1 MNKTFPCH
9 FEFQHTPTWCAEFY
23 ISDKITDGMCVDRSG
38 EDGQDF
44 ERFKNEFFQKVKRK
58 IIFYAH
64 YRVLIVPTN
73 FVSEFWT
80 PEFVHKLSVALKRPY
95 KNPKVFD
102 LKGYLKASWKYN
114 GPEGALCDMTADELV
129 AHLNKVFETTRFKPR
144 TVSQM
149 AYRLNLFSTRKPGPR
164 GFATN

>member
-1 MNKTFPCH
+1 MKKTIPCH

-23 ISDKITDGMCVDRSG
+23 IRDGISKGVCVKRSG
-38 EDGQDF
+38 EDSEDF
-44 ERFKNEFFQKVKRK
+44 ERFKREFFKSVQHK

-64 YRVLIVPTN
+64 YGWLIVPTN

-80 PEFVHKLSVALKRPY
+80 PEFVHKLSAALKRPY

-102 LKGYLKASWKYN
+102 LKGYLEASWKYN
-114 GPEGALCDMTADELV
+114 GPEGALCDMTANQLA
-129 AHLNKVFETTRFKPR
+129 AHLNKGFGTTRFKPR

-149 AYRLNLFSTRKPGPR
+149 AYRLNLFSNRKPGPP
-164 GFATN
+164 GF